1 MLPAYFFPSRS
12 VILPP
17 IQLVFGMELAKQIVI
32 SGVLDF
38 FSYANHN
45 SV

>member
-1 MLPAYFFPSRS
+1 LRS
-12 VILPP
+12 VILPS
-17 IQLVFGMELAKQIVI
+17 IQLVFGMELANQIAI
-32 SGVLDF
+32 SGALDF